1 MVESVIIIISCY
13 LISALMVHIAYGW
26 LPHMR
31 GMVEHYVLVTHNN
44 EHQAEFVLRA
54 ITWYS
59 RLRGKESR
67 ISVIDQSSSDQTVRI
82 IKCLDREG
90 RVQLHRTKSWP
101 ETERLVRD
109 VKRSVKI
116 TSIEDGSTSGAR
128 NRHQQAEAVDLSKV
142 TVIYVNR
149 LEDRVKIPLF
159 Y

>member
-13 LISALMVHIAYGW
+13 LISGLMVHLVYSW
-26 LPHMR
+26 LPQMR
-31 GMVEHYVLVTHNN
+31 GMAEHYVLVTHNN

-90 RVQLHRTKSWP
+90 QVQLHRTRSWP
-101 ETERLVRD
+101 ETERLVKD
-109 VKRSVKI
+109 VRRSVKI
-116 TSIEDGSTSGAR
+116 AGTRDGSSRGSGKDG
-128 NRHQQAEAVDLSKV
+128 HPQAGDQAKV
-142 TVIYVNR
+142 TVIYVSR
-149 LEDRVKIPLF
+149 QEDHVKIPLF
-159 Y
+159 H